1 VEQAHWTQVIRSL
14 RRAQGIGG
22 GLTARHALAEASRLL
37 EDKMLDRT
45 LVEGLI
51 YRSCLLLEYRY
62 TIATHSPEIRRD
74 MVWLDHDKK
83 GMTTL
88 LTQLPRHNSDHSP
101 LTRHATVYTVRADA
115 AGQQGEVVSALQV
128 FKTALEG
135 GTTDLFA
142 VGKYLDTVRFD
153 GGKLLLLRRVVKLD
167 TRMLGI
173 GYHIPF

>member
-1 VEQAHWTQVIRSL
+1 
-14 RRAQGIGG
+14 
-22 GLTARHALAEASRLL
+22 
-37 EDKMLDRT
+37 MLDRT
-45 LVEGLI
+45 LVEELI
-51 YRSCLLLEYRY
+51 YRSCLLLDEKDFKGYLDLCDEEYRY
-62 TIATHSPEIRRD
+62 TIATHSPELRRD
-74 MVWLDHDKK
+74 MIWLDHDKK

-101 LTRHATVYTVRADA
+101 LTRHATVYTVTYDT
-115 AGQQGEVVSALQV
+115 AGQQGDVVSALQV

-135 GTTDLFA
+135 GTTELFA
-142 VGKYLDTVRFD
+142 VGKYLDTVKFD

>member
-1 VEQAHWTQVIRSL
+1 
-14 RRAQGIGG
+14 
-22 GLTARHALAEASRLL
+22 
-37 EDKMLDRT
+37 MLDRS
-45 LVEGLI
+45 LIEELI
-51 YRSCLLLEYRY
+51 YRSCLLLDEKDFKGYLDLCDEQFRY

-74 MVWLDHDKK
+74 MIWLDHDKN

-88 LTQLPRHNSDHSP
+88 LNQLPRHNSDHSP
-101 LTRHATVYTVRADA
+101 LTRHATVYTVRYDA
-115 AGQQGEVVSALQV
+115 AKQQGDVVSALQV

-135 GTTDLFA
+135 GSSELFA
-142 VGKYLDTVRFD
+142 VGKYLDTVKFN